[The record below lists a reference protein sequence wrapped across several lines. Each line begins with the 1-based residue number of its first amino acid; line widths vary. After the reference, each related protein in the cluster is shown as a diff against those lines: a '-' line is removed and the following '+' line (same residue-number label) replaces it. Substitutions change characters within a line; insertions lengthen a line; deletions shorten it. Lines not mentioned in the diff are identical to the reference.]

1 MYKGPKKIVLEDI
14 MRPMPNKN
22 ELLIKVRT
30 IGICGSDFEGYL
42 GKTGRRIPPM
52 IMGHEFSGEIEK
64 IGNNS
69 KFKKGDRV
77 VIYPK
82 LYCGKCN
89 FCNRGLT
96 NLCPNSEFLGVLSKN
111 GGMVDYITINEEYVF
126 KVNKNIPFKEASLVE
141 PLAVA
146 YNAVNKIKIQ
156 DLQNSKYL
164 LIIGAGTIGLL
175 ILQLLKLKKV
185 GNIIISDLYDCRLEK
200 AKELRADFII
210 NPKKNDFFE
219 EIKKITKGNLVDYSF
234 EAVGFSVSASQ
245 SLEILKPGGTAVWVG
260 NAQKIIEIN
269 MQKIVTNEINI
280 KGNYIYTK
288 EDFANSLKL
297 VENRKINFESII
309 SLEEKFENGVSAF
322 KKLEQNK
329 NGEII
334 KIVLINNFN

>member
-111 GGMVDYITINEEYVF
+111 GGM
-126 KVNKNIPFKEASLVE
+126 
-141 PLAVA
+141 
-146 YNAVNKIKIQ
+146 
-156 DLQNSKYL
+156 
-164 LIIGAGTIGLL
+164 
-175 ILQLLKLKKV
+175 
-185 GNIIISDLYDCRLEK
+185 
-200 AKELRADFII
+200 
-210 NPKKNDFFE
+210 
-219 EIKKITKGNLVDYSF
+219 
-234 EAVGFSVSASQ
+234 
-245 SLEILKPGGTAVWVG
+245 
-260 NAQKIIEIN
+260 
-269 MQKIVTNEINI
+269 
-280 KGNYIYTK
+280 
-288 EDFANSLKL
+288 
-297 VENRKINFESII
+297 
-309 SLEEKFENGVSAF
+309 
-322 KKLEQNK
+322 
-329 NGEII
+329 
-334 KIVLINNFN
+334 

>member
-1 MYKGPKKIVLEDI
+1 VYKGPKKIVLEDI

-42 GKTGRRIPPM
+42 GKTGRRISPM

-185 GNIIISDLYDCRLEK
+185 GNIIISDLHDCRLEK

-234 EAVGFSVSASQ
+234 EAVGFSVSALQ
-245 SLEILKPGGTAVWVG
+245 SLEILKPGGTAVWGG

-288 EDFANSLKL
+288 EDFSNSLKL